1 MSSMRA
7 RLDPGVFDISQVEA
21 LAEACL
27 RQRADAVALVQS
39 WCSAGVDLEDVY
51 LNGLAPTARLLG
63 DWWTSDRID
72 FAQVT
77 IGIHCLQQILYQL
90 SPQFLSQ
97 TERRA
102 NGFRA
107 IFFSTPHSQHSF
119 GAVMLT
125 EFFRRGGW
133 DATSM
138 TIQSEA
144 DVVQELSRH
153 RVDLAGFSICS
164 DRGVD
169 ALRQLIDEARQ
180 ASLNPKLQF
189 MVGGA
194 MVALDPDLLA
204 TLGADLMGGDARE
217 SQKLAYQHVRK
228 LHVTDQ
234 MHYP

>member
-7 RLDPGVFDISQVEA
+7 RSDLGVFDISQVEA

-27 RQRADAVALVQS
+27 RQRADAESLVQS

-77 IGIHCLQQILYQL
+77 MGIHCLQQILYHY

-97 TERRA
+97 TDRRA
-102 NGFRA
+102 NGYRA

-119 GAVMLT
+119 GTVMLT
-125 EFFRRGGW
+125 EFFRRSGW
-133 DATSM
+133 DVTSM
-138 TIQSEA
+138 TIQSDAE
-144 DVVQELSRH
+144 VLQELSRH
-153 RVDLAGFSICS
+153 RVDIAGFSICS
-164 DRGVD
+164 DRGVE

-180 ASLNPKLQF
+180 ASLNPQMQF
-189 MVGGA
+189 MVGGP
-194 MVALDPDLLA
+194 MVELDRDLLA

-228 LHVTDQ
+228 MHMANLT
-234 MHYP
+234 HYP